1 MDYDGFLKSLT
12 ICVSQRVKK
21 QGRCV
26 GIPEID
32 RTYKLKGFSC
42 RVKLL
47 GGKSDM
53 CQQRR
58 TTEAQT
64 PVGSRTAIQ
73 PEERVLWKAEQD
85 FL

>member
-26 GIPEID
+26 GIPEVD

-64 PVGSRTAIQ
+64 PCWQQNSHPARGEGSV
-73 PEERVLWKAEQD
+73 EG
-85 FL
+85 